1 MAVCQND
8 PSAQHT
14 HQVSSVRNSF
24 SAIVTFINMVGRVTE
39 PRDTFHKQNHGA
51 FAIESGISLPG
62 TDLRP
67 GGDGQTHPWRN
78 RINSRMGNFASSRM
92 RACILD
98 RRYAKMI
105 FPSDATRINEI
116 CDAA

>member
-24 SAIVTFINMVGRVTE
+24 SAMVTFINMVGRV
-39 PRDTFHKQNHGA
+39 PKPLRDRFHKQNQGT
-51 FAIESGISLPG
+51 FAVESGISLPG
-62 TDLRP
+62 TDSQP

-78 RINSRMGNFASSRM
+78 SINPRIANFQLRQCARVSRTDGM
-92 RACILD
+92 R
-98 RRYAKMI
+98 R
-105 FPSDATRINEI
+105 
-116 CDAA
+116 